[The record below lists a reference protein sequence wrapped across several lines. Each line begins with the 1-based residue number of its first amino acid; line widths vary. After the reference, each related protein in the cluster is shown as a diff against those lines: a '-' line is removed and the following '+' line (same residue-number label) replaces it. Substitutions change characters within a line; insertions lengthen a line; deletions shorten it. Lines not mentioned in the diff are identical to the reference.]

1 MDRDLTDNYATP
13 ERTKHMLT
21 RAAPYLYLTPADVE
35 TYQHHVKLERYGDG
49 ETVQKIG
56 TVPDGLRIIVS
67 GVVQMSVPGPVGAQY
82 PIVQLKKDDLLV
94 LTALTRQTVG
104 VNAVVVDELAVLF
117 LPVTLVDTLVKT
129 RPALARDI
137 GLAIDH
143 RQSIGAKV
151 MADAGESRDSTSLV
165 IA

>member
-1 MDRDLTDNYATP
+1 
-13 ERTKHMLT
+13 
-21 RAAPYLYLTPADVE
+21 
-35 TYQHHVKLERYGDG
+35 
-49 ETVQKIG
+49 
-56 TVPDGLRIIVS
+56 
-67 GVVQMSVPGPVGAQY
+67 MSVPGPEGAQY
-82 PIVQLKKDDLLV
+82 PIAQLKKDDLLG

-117 LPVTLVDTLVKT
+117 LPVALVDTLVKT

-143 RQSIGAKV
+143 RQQMGAKV
-151 MADAGESRDSTSLV
+151 LRARREPEPTSLV